1 MDRYYK
7 ILKMNFRVNIDNADW
22 VPPTTRNDARY
33 IEEEEGEAPPPGV
46 KKSRF
51 LRKSRQ
57 VELSYKN
64 KEQEPAIVSATN
76 TKSVG
81 EKPEDIVEETEKPA
95 VKTSK
100 NSRGLTLVEFPFDPE
115 DLAPLPRAPPKNI
128 PDYWGWS
135 HSDAADS
142 WYLEA
147 NTPSIHA
154 NYESFYDDALKK
166 KVVCPKFYSCV

>member
-1 MDRYYK
+1 M
-7 ILKMNFRVNIDNADW
+7 MPV
-22 VPPTTRNDARY
+22 VS
-33 IEEEEGEAPPPGV
+33 V
-46 KKSRF
+46 KKA
-51 LRKSRQ
+51 
-57 VELSYKN
+57 KN
-64 KEQEPAIVSATN
+64 LPIEDVSEPV
-76 TKSVG
+76 
-81 EKPEDIVEETEKPA
+81 KPP

-100 NSRGLTLVEFPFDPE
+100 NSRGLTVVDFPFDPE
-115 DLAPLPRAPPKNI
+115 DLAPLPRPPPKNI
-128 PDYWGWS
+128 PEYWGWS